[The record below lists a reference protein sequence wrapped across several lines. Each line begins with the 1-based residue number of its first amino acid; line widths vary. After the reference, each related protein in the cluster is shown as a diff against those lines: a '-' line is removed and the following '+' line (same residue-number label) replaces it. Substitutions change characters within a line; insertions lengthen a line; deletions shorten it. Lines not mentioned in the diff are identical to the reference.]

1 MIHFVFAVA
10 VVGLV
15 YAAHKYGA
23 SAVAA
28 KVEAELKAAETK
40 AVTDVKAVIAAVRAK
55 L

>member
-1 MIHFVFAVA
+1 MIHIVFAVA
-10 VVGLV
+10 VVGAV

-28 KVEAELKAAETK
+28 KVEAELKAAELK
-40 AVTDVKAVIAAVRAK
+40 VVTDAKLVIAAVRAK